1 MSDADR
7 HTDDQ
12 EGKRAAD
19 APLKRYSRPT
29 ILSRQRLEAVAT
41 TCGKTG
47 TETPVPPLCAPL
59 QGGTVIS

>member
-47 TETPVPPLCAPL
+47 TETPPLSTCDPL
-59 QGGTVIS
+59 QGGTIIS